1 MKKIWK
7 CGIIGLSMGVFHLDA
22 VLNNGAEIGAICDVN
37 EETLKKVGDKY
48 DIPEEKRFTDWKELV
63 ALEELDIIQIVTPDQ
78 LHREMSE
85 AALAAGKHV
94 LCEKPIALKR
104 EDIAAIVKAAEA
116 SDKKFMVGQVMR
128 LNPAKAKIAEMAR
141 GGEIGELYCVESEYA
156 HDYATILHGWRADP
170 LRHGVLG
177 GGCHAVDLLRYIA
190 GDPLE
195 VFAYGSHKMLPEV
208 SYDDATVAVL
218 KYPNG
223 VIGRIFVSTGCKRP
237 YTSRTVIY
245 GTKGTI
251 IWDDTAPTDI
261 ILHHVDKDGVYLEK
275 PSRVIKIDPSHHNI
289 TKELE
294 ILIDHIENDTPVAM
308 SAREG
313 AKTAAICMAIIES
326 AKTGLPV
333 VPDYEFC

>member
-1 MKKIWK
+1 MKKTLK
-7 CGIIGLSMGVFHLDA
+7 CGIIGLSMGIFHLDA

-37 EETLKKVGDKY
+37 PETLKKVGDKY
-48 DIPEEKRFTDWKELV
+48 NIPEEKRFTDWKELI
-63 ALEELDIIQIVTPDQ
+63 AIEELDIIQIVTPDQ
-78 LHREMSE
+78 LHREISE

-94 LCEKPIALKR
+94 LCEKPIALTR
-104 EDIAAIVKAAEA
+104 EDIEAIIKAAES

-128 LNPAKAKIAEMAR
+128 LNPAKAKITEMALS
-141 GGEIGELYCVESEYA
+141 GEIGEIYYVESEYA

-170 LRHGVLG
+170 LRHGVVG
-177 GGCHAVDLLRYIA
+177 GGCHAVDLLRHIA

-195 VFAYGSHKMLPEV
+195 VFAYGSHKMLPTVE
-208 SYDDATVAVL
+208 YDDTTVAVL

-223 VIGRIFVSTGCKRP
+223 VIGRIFVSTGCKRT
-237 YTSRTVIY
+237 YTSRTLIY

-251 IWDDTAPTDI
+251 IWDDNAPTDI

-275 PSRVIKIDPSHHNI
+275 PTQIIKIDPSHHNI

-294 ILIDHIENDTPVAM
+294 ILIDHIENDTPVKM

-313 AKTAAICMAIIES
+313 AKTAAVCFAIIES
-326 AKTGLPV
+326 AKTGKPV
-333 VPDYEFC
+333 VPNYEF

>member
-1 MKKIWK
+1 MKKQFK
-7 CGIIGLSMGVFHLDA
+7 CGIIGLSMGIFHLDA
-22 VLNNGAEIGAICDVN
+22 VIANGAEIDAVCDVN
-37 EETLKKVGDKY
+37 PETLKKIGDKY
-48 DIPEEKRFTDWKELV
+48 EIPEEKRFTDWKELV
-63 ALEELDIIQIVTPDQ
+63 AIEELDIIHIVTPDQ
-78 LHREMSE
+78 THREISE

-104 EDIAAIVKAAEA
+104 EDITAIVKAAEA
-116 SDKKFMVGQVMR
+116 SEKKFMVGQVMR
-128 LNPAKAKIAEMAR
+128 LNPAKAKIAEVAR
-141 GGEIGELYCVESEYA
+141 GGEIGEIYCVESEYA

-170 LRHGVLG
+170 LRHGVIG
-177 GGCHAVDLLRYIA
+177 GGCHAINLLSYIA
-190 GDPLE
+190 GDPIE

-208 SYDDATVAVL
+208 TYDDTTVAVL

-223 VIGRIFVSTGCKRP
+223 VIGRVFVSTGCKRP

-275 PSRVIKIDPSHHNI
+275 PSKIIKIDPSHHNI

-294 ILIDHIENDTPVAM
+294 ILINHIENDTPVEM

-326 AKTGLPV
+326 AKTGKPV
-333 VPDYEFC
+333 VPDYEF

>member
-1 MKKIWK
+1 M
-7 CGIIGLSMGVFHLDA
+7 GIFHLDA
-22 VLNNGAEIGAICDVN
+22 VLANGAEIGAVCDVN
-37 EETLKKVGDKY
+37 PETLKKIGDKY
-48 DIPEEKRFTDWKELV
+48 EIPKEKRFTDWRELI
-63 ALEELDIIQIVTPDQ
+63 AIDELDIIQIVTPDQ
-78 LHREMSE
+78 THREMSE

-104 EDIAAIVKAAEA
+104 EDISAIAKAAEA

-128 LNPAKAKIAEMAR
+128 LNPAKAKITELALNGAI
-141 GGEIGELYCVESEYA
+141 GEIYYVESEYA
-156 HDYATILHGWRADP
+156 HDYATILNGWRADP
-170 LRHGVLG
+170 LRHGVIG
-177 GGCHAVDLLRYIA
+177 GGCHAVDLLRHIA

-195 VFAYGSHKMLPEV
+195 VFAYGSHKMLPTV
-208 SYDDATVAVL
+208 DYDDTTVAVL

-237 YTSRTVIY
+237 YTSRTLIY

-261 ILHHVDKDGVYLEK
+261 ILHKVDKDGVYLEK
-275 PSRVIKIDPSHHNI
+275 PTEIIKIDPSHHNI

-294 ILIDHIENDTPVAM
+294 ILIDHIENDTPVKM

-313 AKTAAICMAIIES
+313 AKTAAICFAIIES
-326 AKTGLPV
+326 AKTGKPV
-333 VPDYEFC
+333 VPDYEF